1 MLAATR
7 QRFLDD
13 YIKIRHA
20 EGRGS
25 QDAAY
30 YLALPY
36 RDITGRLQDQ
46 WTIRAKSYRYL
57 ESRVLPPIEKQCG
70 RPLRIADL
78 GAGNCWLSYR
88 LALRGH
94 RPIAID
100 ILGDPLDGLAA
111 GRHYQ
116 ERTPFPR
123 VNAEFDDLPLA
134 AGSLD
139 LAIYNAS
146 IHYSTDYRRTL
157 AEIRRVPA
165 SRRRLPDC
173 RFAGVPAPRARRND
187 GAGAP
192 PADSRRPTASP
203 PTRCA
208 ASSISTC
215 EMLARTGARS
225 GHRVEGLPPV
235 VRLAMG
241 AASVEGALAR
251 QASALAISGFW
262 PGRFTA

>member
-13 YIKIRHA
+13 YVKIRHA

-30 YLALPY
+30 YLALPF
-36 RDITGRLQDQ
+36 RDLTGKLQDQ
-46 WTIRAKSYRYL
+46 WTIRAQSFRYL
-57 ESRVLPPIEKQCG
+57 EKRVLPAIEKELA

-94 RPIAID
+94 RPLAID

-116 ERTPFPR
+116 KYAGFPR
-123 VNAEFDDLPLA
+123 LTAEFDDLPLQS
-134 AGSLD
+134 GSLD

-157 AEIRRVPA
+157 GEIRRCLRPGGRFLIVDSPVYQRREHGEMMVRERHQQFQKQYGFA
-165 SRRRLPDC
+165 SDTLPSIEFFDLQMLDELGRGLGIAWKVYRPWYGWQWAMRPWKARWKGKRPPSNFWILAG
-173 RFAGVPAPRARRND
+173 RFAA
-187 GAGAP
+187 
-192 PADSRRPTASP
+192 
-203 PTRCA
+203 
-208 ASSISTC
+208 
-215 EMLARTGARS
+215 
-225 GHRVEGLPPV
+225 
-235 VRLAMG
+235 
-241 AASVEGALAR
+241 
-251 QASALAISGFW
+251 
-262 PGRFTA
+262 

>member
-1 MLAATR
+1 MLATTR

-13 YIKIRHA
+13 YVKIRHA

-25 QDAAY
+25 QDSAY

-57 ESRVLPPIEKQCG
+57 ESHVLPPIENQFG

-78 GAGNCWLSYR
+78 GAGNCWMSYR

-94 RPIAID
+94 QPVAID
-100 ILGDPLDGLAA
+100 ILADPLDGLAA

-116 ERTPFPR
+116 PRTAFPR
-123 VNAEFDDLPLA
+123 INAEFDDLPL
-134 AGSLD
+134 GPGCLD

-157 AEIRRVPA
+157 AEVRRCLRPDGRFLIVDSPVYQRREHGEMMRRERHQQFQAAYGFA
-165 SRRRLPDC
+165 SDTLE
-173 RFAGVPAPRARRND
+173 
-187 GAGAP
+187 
-192 PADSRRPTASP
+192 
-203 PTRCA
+203 
-208 ASSISTC
+208 SIEYFDV
-215 EMLARTGARS
+215 EMLRELGHDLGFSCQVFRPWYGWQWALRPWKARWR
-225 GHRVEGLPPV
+225 RKRPPSNFWI
-235 VRLAMG
+235 LA
-241 AASVEGALAR
+241 
-251 QASALAISGFW
+251 
-262 PGRFTA
+262 GRFVQ

>member
-1 MLAATR
+1 MLASTR

-25 QDAAY
+25 RDAAY
-30 YLALPY
+30 YFALPY
-36 RDITGRLQDQ
+36 RDVTGRLQDQ

-57 ESRVLPPIEKQCG
+57 ENHVLPPIEKQFA

-78 GAGNCWLSYR
+78 GAGNCWMSYR

-94 RPIAID
+94 QPVAID

-116 ERTPFPR
+116 ETTPFPR
-123 VNAEFDDLPLA
+123 VNGEFDELPLA
-134 AGSLD
+134 ADSLD

-157 AEIRRVPA
+157 LEVRRCLRPEGWFLIVDSPVY
-165 SRRRLPDC
+165 RRREHGEMM
-173 RFAGVPAPRARRND
+173 RRERHQQFQSTYGFAS
-187 GAGAP
+187 
-192 PADSRRPTASP
+192 DSLQSLEFFDE
-203 PTRCA
+203 
-208 ASSISTC
+208 
-215 EMLARTGARS
+215 EMLAELGRDLGIRWRIYRPWYGWQWALRPWKARWK
-225 GHRVEGLPPV
+225 GKRPPS
-235 VRLAMG
+235 RFWILA
-241 AASVEGALAR
+241 
-251 QASALAISGFW
+251 
-262 PGRFTA
+262 GRFAS

>member
-36 RDITGRLQDQ
+36 RDLTGRLQHQ
-46 WTIRAKSYRYL
+46 WTIRARSYRCL
-57 ESRVLPPIEKQCG
+57 ERRILPAIESQYK

-94 RPIAID
+94 SPIAVD
-100 ILGDPLDGLAA
+100 ILSDPLDGLAA
-111 GRHYQ
+111 GQHYQ
-116 ERTPFPR
+116 PQTPFPR
-123 VNAEFDDLPLA
+123 VNAEFDDLPFPP
-134 AGSLD
+134 GSLD
-139 LAIYNAS
+139 LAVYNAS

-157 AEIRRVPA
+157 AEVRRVLSSTGSFLIIDSPVYQRREHGEMMVRERHRQFEKTYGFA
-165 SRRRLPDC
+165 SDALPSIEYFDRRML
-173 RFAGVPAPRARRND
+173 
-187 GAGAP
+187 
-192 PADSRRPTASP
+192 S
-203 PTRCA
+203 
-208 ASSISTC
+208 
-215 EMLARTGARS
+215 ELARDLSIAWTVYRPWYGWQWAMRPWKARWH
-225 GHRVEGLPPV
+225 GKRPP
-235 VRLAMG
+235 
-241 AASVEGALAR
+241 SN
-251 QASALAISGFW
+251 FW
-262 PGRFTA
+262 ILSGRFTA

>member
-1 MLAATR
+1 MLGTAR

-13 YIKIRHA
+13 YVKIRHA

-25 QDAAY
+25 QDSAY

-46 WTIRAKSYRYL
+46 WSMRAASWRYL
-57 ESRVLPPIEKQCG
+57 ERRVLPSIERQFG

-88 LALRGH
+88 LALLGH
-94 RPIAID
+94 HPLAID

-116 ERTPFPR
+116 HQTRFAR
-123 VNAEFDDLPLA
+123 INAEFDDLPLA

-146 IHYSTDYRRTL
+146 IHYSVDYRRTL
-157 AEIRRVPA
+157 SEVRRCLAPGGCFLIVDSPVYRQRKHGEMMRQERHRQFQSTYGFASDTLRSIEYFDEGMLAELARDLGIAWQIYRPWYGWQWALRPWKA
-165 SRRRLPDC
+165 LWNGKRPPSRFWILRG
-173 RFAGVPAPRARRND
+173 RFA
-187 GAGAP
+187 
-192 PADSRRPTASP
+192 
-203 PTRCA
+203 
-208 ASSISTC
+208 
-215 EMLARTGARS
+215 
-225 GHRVEGLPPV
+225 
-235 VRLAMG
+235 
-241 AASVEGALAR
+241 
-251 QASALAISGFW
+251 
-262 PGRFTA
+262 

>member
-1 MLAATR
+1 MHAATR

-13 YIKIRHA
+13 YIRIRHA

-25 QDAAY
+25 QDAEY

-36 RDITGRLQDQ
+36 RDVTSRLQDQ
-46 WTIRAKSYRYL
+46 WTIRGKSYRYL
-57 ESRVLPPIEKQCG
+57 ERRVLPPIEKEHG
-70 RPLRIADL
+70 RRPLRVADL

-116 ERTPFPR
+116 ASTPFPR

-134 AGSLD
+134 SGSVD

-146 IHYSTDYRRTL
+146 IHYSTDYRGTL
-157 AEIRRVPA
+157 SAIRRVLSPGGTFLIVDSPVYQRREHGEMMVRERHTQFEKTYGFA
-165 SRRRLPDC
+165 SDTLRSIEYFDVQMLSELGQELGISWQIHRPWYGLQWALRPWKARWQGKRPPSNFWILAG
-173 RFAGVPAPRARRND
+173 RFAA
-187 GAGAP
+187 
-192 PADSRRPTASP
+192 
-203 PTRCA
+203 
-208 ASSISTC
+208 
-215 EMLARTGARS
+215 
-225 GHRVEGLPPV
+225 
-235 VRLAMG
+235 
-241 AASVEGALAR
+241 
-251 QASALAISGFW
+251 
-262 PGRFTA
+262 